1 MEDGLEYLVG
11 ERIGEVLNEAKSRS
25 KRHYKEEEKYLEK
38 LEGEARETVD
48 AFLEDLLDWF
58 YEDLRT
64 AYCAGIEDGVRI
76 ARRILTV

>member
-1 MEDGLEYLVG
+1 M
-11 ERIGEVLNEAKSRS
+11 
-25 KRHYKEEEKYLEK
+25 
-38 LEGEARETVD
+38 D